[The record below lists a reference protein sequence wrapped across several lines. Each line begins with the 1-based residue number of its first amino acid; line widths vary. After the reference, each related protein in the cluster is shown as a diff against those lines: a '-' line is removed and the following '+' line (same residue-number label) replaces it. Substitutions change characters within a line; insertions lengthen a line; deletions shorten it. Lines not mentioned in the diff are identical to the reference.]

1 MPSFLALLAFL
12 TAAGVQT
19 DHVRIPTTGGLVL
32 DAALVRPPRVTNLPA
47 VVALH
52 GCGGPYASRDGSWA
66 KELAAKGHIVLLPD
80 SFGSRGLGPQCR
92 VKQRTISPARERRED
107 AIAAATWLAAQP
119 GVPAGGI
126 ALVGWSNGGSTV
138 LATARLGTPQGAH
151 VGAPLGVRGSAAGP
165 MALPSGLFARFV
177 AFYPGCT
184 GTARDTS
191 WQPAAPMLILIG
203 AKDDW
208 TPAEPCHQVADRF
221 PERINANPV
230 VMVTYPDAYHD
241 FDTPDRPLRLLT
253 GLATAQG
260 GQAHAGTNVAARDD
274 ALVRV
279 PAFLAA
285 GR

>member
-1 MPSFLALLAFL
+1 MFSFLALLAFL
-12 TAAGVQT
+12 TAAGLQA
-19 DHVRIPTTGGLVL
+19 DHVRIPISGGVPL
-32 DAALVRPPRVTNLPA
+32 DAALVRPPGGPTSLPA

-92 VKQRTISPARERRED
+92 VKQRTISPARERRDD
-107 AIAAATWLAAQP
+107 AIATATWLMAQP
-119 GVPAGGI
+119 GVPSGGV

-138 LATARLGTPQGAH
+138 LATARLGA
-151 VGAPLGVRGSAAGP
+151 RGPSDRS
-165 MALPSGLFARFV
+165 MALPPGLFTRFV

-184 GTARDTS
+184 SIARDLS

-203 AKDDW
+203 EQDDW
-208 TPAEPCHQVADRF
+208 TPAEPCRQIADRF
-221 PERINANPV
+221 PDRIGPNPV
-230 VMVTYPDAYHD
+230 IMVAYPDAYHD
-241 FDTPDRPLRLLT
+241 FDAPDRPLRVLT
-253 GLATAQG
+253 GLATTAS
-260 GQAHAGTNVAARDD
+260 GQAHAGTNLAARSD
-274 ALVRV
+274 ALSRV